1 MEFIIKTL
9 RTMFYSLDKV
19 IYGLIDNVYGL
30 LIQISKTSV
39 FSQTAIHAFSQRV
52 YALVGIFMLF
62 KVSISLITYVLN
74 PDEFVD
80 KEKGFTSI
88 VKRIILSLV
97 MLVLCPYVFNEAYEL
112 QAIILEENTIMT
124 IVFAT
129 PSKRVQENLP
139 NSSYVDSAGQLIQ
152 FTILYAFAQ
161 PNYDEFSHDNNY
173 DLFDCRNTYV
183 TDAKGQYES
192 RTADNP
198 YVYKLNSSCF
208 GVYNESN
215 DMYEQKD
222 DEGQLAKLFKD
233 NDYEVAYQDY
243 TQGIAQ
249 QSFSLFFKKN
259 IILAKE
265 QAEEERYF
273 INYKY
278 GISTAVGVGVLYLFL
293 MFCIDIAVRSVKLGF
308 LQMISPIPIISYVDP
323 KSGKDG
329 MFSKWFKMCTD
340 TYLELFIR
348 LFALYF
354 GIYTIT
360 LVGEFRDV
368 TTGEVVDNWL
378 VKIFMII
385 GILIFIKKLP
395 DILKKIIGEG
405 IGEFKFTP
413 NPFKRISE
421 DAFGGKQLIGAGAAV
436 GAGAAAFGTNAVTG
450 FMNNRGLGRFRAISS
465 AIAGGASA
473 TGRGLVGAARGEKF
487 GKNFSSSY
495 SGAMK
500 AKQSRQDRLDDNVSW
515 GEMMASKVQQT
526 MGLHTQGERVTAA
539 QDRVKAIQDSYSKMK
554 AAAEGR
560 DDLAGSVTASF
571 TDSHG
576 AVTTRTFNGIKDIA
590 KYREQVAGS
599 KVERSNFASQ
609 ADYLAA
615 VQEQQNALK
624 SIDDAIDARLNNLAS
639 GAASTG
645 HAETDA
651 AIRGGYSQM
660 QSAARELD
668 SLTAAIGGTFG
679 QASAAGTAKDMNGTV
694 KGIDTQLAG
703 SQEAAHAKTVDKYGA
718 QKGQK

>member
-39 FSQTAIHAFSQRV
+39 FSQTAIHSFSQRV

-74 PDEFVD
+74 PDEFSD

-88 VKRIILSLV
+88 IKRIILSLV

-139 NSSYVDSAGQLIQ
+139 NSSYVDTAGQLIQ
-152 FTILYAFAQ
+152 FTILYTFAQ
-161 PNYDEFSHDNNY
+161 PNYDEFSHDQHY

-208 GVYNESN
+208 GVYNESS
-215 DMYEQKD
+215 DKYEAKD
-222 DEGQLAKLFKD
+222 EDGQLAKLFAD
-233 NDYEVAYQDY
+233 NDYEIAYQDY
-243 TQGIAQ
+243 SQGVAQ
-249 QSFSLFFKKN
+249 QSFSLFFKKSV
-259 IILAKE
+259 ILAKE
-265 QAEEERYF
+265 KDEEERYF

-329 MFSKWFKMCTD
+329 MFSKWFKMCTN

-405 IGEFKFTP
+405 MGDFKFTA
-413 NPFKRISE
+413 NPLKKFE
-421 DAFGGKQLIGAGAAV
+421 DEAFGGKRL
-436 GAGAAAFGTNAVTG
+436 TG
-450 FMNNRGLGRFRAISS
+450 L
-465 AIAGGASA
+465 
-473 TGRGLVGAARGEKF
+473 
-487 GKNFSSSY
+487 
-495 SGAMK
+495 
-500 AKQSRQDRLDDNVSW
+500 
-515 GEMMASKVQQT
+515 
-526 MGLHTQGERVTAA
+526 
-539 QDRVKAIQDSYSKMK
+539 
-554 AAAEGR
+554 
-560 DDLAGSVTASF
+560 
-571 TDSHG
+571 
-576 AVTTRTFNGIKDIA
+576 
-590 KYREQVAGS
+590 
-599 KVERSNFASQ
+599 
-609 ADYLAA
+609 
-615 VQEQQNALK
+615 
-624 SIDDAIDARLNNLAS
+624 
-639 GAASTG
+639 
-645 HAETDA
+645 
-651 AIRGGYSQM
+651 
-660 QSAARELD
+660 
-668 SLTAAIGGTFG
+668 
-679 QASAAGTAKDMNGTV
+679 AAGTAMGVAGMATGAGLARGLGGAWAGLTGNKGWSDTLKNQRDKNAAMRTALLNGSTFGGRMGARFGEALGTGGELARIEREKQHIQDRIDEEKNAKEAIEGRIAPVKQTIQQHKAFADSIKAMETRAKEEIQNGNGGVVGQTYLQKKAEYERLKASGTATSAQIAAAEADMSNYLNDVGMKEYMTQATSGAISDATFSNLRANAEQMGETV
-694 KGIDTQLAG
+694 GVTLSTDG
-703 SQEAAHAKTVDKYGA
+703 SVIHSQFGA
-718 QKGQK
+718 QKGQIGTLERSIYTEEQAMATHDTNIKTYNDQMQSVSQRESRAKANQNAIK

>member
-19 IYGLIDNVYGL
+19 VYGLIDNVYGL

-74 PDEFVD
+74 PDEFSD

-129 PSKRVQENLP
+129 PSKRTQENLP
-139 NSSYVDSAGQLIQ
+139 NSSYIDTAGQLIQ
-152 FTILYAFAQ
+152 FTVMYAFAQ
-161 PNYDEFSHDNNY
+161 PNYEEFSHDGNY
-173 DLFDCRNTYV
+173 DLFDCRKPY
-183 TDAKGQYES
+183 DSDDKGQYES

-208 GVYNESN
+208 GVYNESS
-215 DMYEQKD
+215 DTYEQKS
-222 DEGQLAKLFKD
+222 DEGQLAKLFVE
-233 NDYEVAYQDY
+233 NEYEVAYQDY
-243 TQGIAQ
+243 AQGVAQ
-249 QSFSLFFKKN
+249 QSFSLFFKKAV
-259 IILAKE
+259 ILAKE
-265 QAEEERYF
+265 KEEEERYF

-278 GISTAVGVGVLYLFL
+278 GISTAVGIGILYLFL

-308 LQMISPIPIISYVDP
+308 LQMISPVPIISYVDP

-329 MFSKWFKMCTD
+329 MFSKWFKMCTS
-340 TYLELFIR
+340 TYLELFVR

-368 TTGEVVDNWL
+368 TTGEVVDDFL
-378 VKIFMII
+378 VKLFMII

-395 DILKKIIGEG
+395 DILKKIVGDAMG
-405 IGEFKFTP
+405 DFKFTA
-413 NPFKRISE
+413 NPFKKISE
-421 DAFGGKQLIGAGAAV
+421 EAFGGKQLIGAGAA
-436 GAGAAAFGTNAVTG
+436 GLAGAAAFGTNAVTG
-450 FMNNRGLGRFRAISS
+450 FMNNKGLGRFKAISS
-465 AIAGGASA
+465 AFAGGASA
-473 TGRGLVGAARGEKF
+473 AGRGLVGAAKGEKF
-487 GKNFSSSY
+487 GKNFSNSY

-500 AKQSRQDRLDDNVSW
+500 AKQSRQDRLDDGVSW
-515 GEMMASKVQQT
+515 GEMMTSKMQQT

-554 AAAEGR
+554 SAAEGR
-560 DDLAGSVTASF
+560 DDAAGSVTAHFASGDRHF
-571 TDSHG
+571 D
-576 AVTTRTFNGIKDIA
+576 GIKDIT
-590 KYREQVAGS
+590 KFREQVAGS
-599 KVERSNFASQ
+599 KIERSNYANET
-609 ADYLAA
+609 DYLAA
-615 VQEQQNALK
+615 VQEQQNTLK
-624 SIDDAIDARLNNLAS
+624 AIDDAIDARLNSLAA
-639 GAASTG
+639 GTASTG
-645 HAETDA
+645 HSETDA
-651 AIRGGYSQM
+651 AIKGGYSQM
-660 QSAARELD
+660 RTAAKELD
-668 SLTAAIGGTFG
+668 ELTSSIGGNFG
-679 QASAAGTAKDMNGTV
+679 QASSAGTAKDINGTV

-703 SQEAAHAKTVDKYGA
+703 SKDAAHAKTVDKYGA